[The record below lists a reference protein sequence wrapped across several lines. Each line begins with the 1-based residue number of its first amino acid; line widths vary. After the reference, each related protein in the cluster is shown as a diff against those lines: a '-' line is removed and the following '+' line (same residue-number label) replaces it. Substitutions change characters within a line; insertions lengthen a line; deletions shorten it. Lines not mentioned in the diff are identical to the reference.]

1 MSRGC
6 STICSHPVWSVDV
19 PIVSGP
25 GRPYSN
31 SLVSNWVPSTI
42 PGGTGGNQRGISPYY
57 EEGIPGVLSLPEGT
71 RGGKPSGVCCTACN
85 TAGVQ
90 REIQVRRFPPRGGK
104 EIEREEKD
112 GDRRKEETTT
122 GIKYSQPQ
130 PERGLNCDQTRSRI
144 PTAGGPTNR
153 S

>member
-31 SLVSNWVPSTI
+31 SLVSNWVP
-42 PGGTGGNQRGISPYY
+42 PPQYPEVYWRGIR
-57 EEGIPGVLSLPEGT
+57 EGERREGDPSVLRGRDPEIRVLCCPRGDVVARYSLA
-71 RGGKPSGVCCTACN
+71 SGVCCTVCN

-90 REIQVRRFPPRGGK
+90 REDPSEGRRLPRARK
-104 EIEREEKD
+104 EIERQTERGRQREMR
-112 GDRRKEETTT
+112 RRKRRRRR
-122 GIKYSQPQ
+122 
-130 PERGLNCDQTRSRI
+130 ERERQRLE
-144 PTAGGPTNR
+144 
-153 S
+153 